1 MEPDAY
7 SETRL
12 SEGKEMFDAKC
23 AVCHSDSGRDLV
35 YFGDPDFNS
44 ARVIASVKKF
54 VGAATDPEIGE
65 KVYEYLR
72 YYNDGPFQSQDV
84 PFLQPGPYNLEPGN
98 PNPILYSDA
107 DFWGSLTG
115 HRIPTPDDICIDK
128 IYIHM
133 T

>member
-1 MEPDAY
+1 MFSEDSSVTLISDGTNIISGGKVPVDYMEPDAY

-54 VGAATDPEIGE
+54 VGAATDP
-65 KVYEYLR
+65 K
-72 YYNDGPFQSQDV
+72 
-84 PFLQPGPYNLEPGN
+84 
-98 PNPILYSDA
+98 
-107 DFWGSLTG
+107 
-115 HRIPTPDDICIDK
+115 
-128 IYIHM
+128 
-133 T
+133 